1 MINFLF
7 NIFHSLLNRFNNI
20 TLYCNYNIKIVF
32 CNIFILFLFS
42 FYSINIFAE
51 PYSYQQVLVPTGD
64 SSFGF
69 GTVQTSKETLDKAK
83 EVEKRVYNEKLAE
96 IKKQYDCDAKE
107 QECAGDT
114 TGMCAMASSHNECF
128 MANTTAQ
135 QFAKK
140 AYDLAIKESTD
151 TVVRGV
157 LDSVV
162 KLFTD
167 VAQNKW
173 YPRITLIALDVLC
186 FFALIGLIWRVGN
199 AFVKGGTFT
208 DAFYEIFR
216 VTMVLSFFWVIISQ
230 FADFLFKITFTG
242 FQQFG
247 EYVVTGYFDFK
258 NNPQGFSPS
267 AMFDMACDVCSQ
279 IFTKSGQNL
288 WNLEIGAA
296 LFTCFAGIFVFLA
309 LCYIA
314 INYLIAQI
322 KFIFIAYGGLI
333 LVALGGFDYTRDTA
347 LSYIRVML
355 ANGVRL
361 FAYILLMDFICEM
374 FVYAL
379 NLYEQT
385 GNLLSNITPTLILI
399 LFAFLSYML
408 AQQLPDD
415 LASIVSHIGGGS
427 TVTTRQAAH
436 TAAVAAGVGLAAG
449 GVAGHMAAKGLSQID
464 KAVQA
469 SNPSSGVGAAAKSL
483 WNAGASALAGNMN
496 DPSDVS
502 KGRTGGLR
510 SAMEKT
516 AGFLGSKTMQNRDNI
531 RQANAAMGGNMTQG
545 QQTQL
550 SNEMNAAR
558 QNKGITAFGREAAKN
573 VANEFVAQNTTS
585 PSSAPSNSGT
595 ENSISPSASASSSSS
610 PSTSSPSVAS
620 TSSPSSS
627 GSSGSSSS
635 GQIGSS
641 SSATPSF
648 TGQFVNSG
656 NKTTV

>member
-1 MINFLF
+1 MNNFLF
-7 NIFHSLLNRFNNI
+7 NIFQSFVNRIINI
-20 TLYCNYNIKIVF
+20 ALYCYYNIKIVF
-32 CNIFILFLFS
+32 CNIFILFFFS
-42 FYSINIFAE
+42 FYSVNIYAE
-51 PYSYQQVLVPTGD
+51 PYSYQQVLVPTAD
-64 SSFGF
+64 STFGF
-69 GTVQTSKETLDKAK
+69 GTIQTSKETIDKAK
-83 EVEKRVYNEKLAE
+83 EVEKRVYKEKLAE
-96 IKKQYDCDAKE
+96 IRKQNDCDAAE
-107 QECAGDT
+107 QKCAGDT
-114 TGMCAMASSHNECF
+114 TGMCQFSSTNNACWMAES
-128 MANTTAQ
+128 TAKE
-135 QFAKK
+135 FAKK

-167 VAQNKW
+167 VAQDKW
-173 YPRITLIALDVLC
+173 YPRISLIALDVLV
-186 FFALIGLIWRVGN
+186 FFALIGLIWRVGT

-230 FADFLFKITFTG
+230 FADFLFAITFTG

-379 NLYEQT
+379 DLYEQT

-573 VANEFVAQNTTS
+573 VANEFVAQNTAS

>member
-1 MINFLF
+1 MR
-7 NIFHSLLNRFNNI
+7 S
-20 TLYCNYNIKIVF
+20 
-32 CNIFILFLFS
+32 
-42 FYSINIFAE
+42 
-51 PYSYQQVLVPTGD
+51 PYASKLVPTANGI
-64 SSFGF
+64 FGF
-69 GTVQTSKETLDKAK
+69 GTYETDDATLKNAQIIKDRVFAQELDRLKKENGCTDADWDKYFSQGGYDLGMQKCTLLNAKA
-83 EVEKRVYNEKLAE
+83 EDLA
-96 IKKQYDCDAKE
+96 Q
-107 QECAGDT
+107 
-114 TGMCAMASSHNECF
+114 
-128 MANTTAQ
+128 
-135 QFAKK
+135 K
-140 AYDLAIKESTD
+140 AYVKAIENSTS
-151 TVVRGV
+151 TRYRGL

-167 VAQNKW
+167 IAQDKW
-173 YPRITLIALDVLC
+173 YPRISLIALDVLV
-186 FFALIGLIWRVGN
+186 FFTLIGFIWRVGN
-199 AFVKGGTFT
+199 SFVKGGTFT

-216 VTMVLSFFWVIISQ
+216 VTMVLSFFWVIISK

-242 FQQFG
+242 FQQLG
-247 EYVVTGYFDFK
+247 EYVTTGYFDFQ
-258 NNPQGFSPS
+258 NNPQGFTPS
-267 AMFDMACDVCSQ
+267 AMFDMACDVCSE
-279 IFTKSGQNL
+279 IFTKA
-288 WNLEIGAA
+288 GAAISDWDFGTA

-309 LCYIA
+309 LCYVA

-347 LSYIRVML
+347 LSYIRVMI

-361 FAYILLMDFICEM
+361 FAYILLMSFICEM
-374 FVYAL
+374 FLSAL
-379 NLYEQT
+379 DLYNFSEGIMDNL
-385 GNLLSNITPTLILI
+385 TPTLMLI

-408 AQQLPDD
+408 AQSLPDD

-469 SNPSSGVGAAAKSL
+469 SNPSSGAGAAAKSL

-573 VANEFVAQNTTS
+573 VANEFVTQNTAS

-595 ENSISPSASASSSSS
+595 ENSISPSATPSSSS
-610 PSTSSPSVAS
+610 STSSPSVAS